1 VIRGWLLLVV
11 GLGAVAPGAAVARE
25 LWSRGDASLEVTGSV
40 RNLARFT
47 KGTDAEDFVQQ
58 GAPCFLDAATFP
70 DCPAFGLVGDKDV
83 GVDLTRLRTRFDLTM
98 SPKLSAR
105 LTYDHEL
112 RFGTLDTLEAELGQ
126 ALASDTF
133 LDLQWQVEGL
143 GFGSDE
149 QHRRWRHLLYR
160 AFLRYESDQLD
171 VVVGRQRIAWGVG
184 RLWNPID
191 RLNAIPPLAIE
202 PDQSPGID
210 AVDVRWILS
219 GFTYLEA
226 VWAGGATS
234 DEQAWATRLHGVA
247 RNVDYSLMFG
257 RFSGALT
264 AGLDLAAN
272 LGEAGVAL
280 EAVYAD
286 PSRDVWPVRGSR
298 HELEPFWQVVAS
310 IEHNFDVGS
319 GLNVLLEHFY
329 NGNALGFGEGE
340 AGTLLPFFESAS
352 TPPLPAPTV
361 RPASPDI
368 FGGSRVVTLA
378 PQNTGVSVGYEFAP
392 LLRGDLIVLYDWK
405 GESAVFFPTLR
416 WSPLASVEVSL
427 GGQLTVGKR
436 LSQYGDLEPLA
447 YVMAEWFY

>member
-1 VIRGWLLLVV
+1 VV
-11 GLGAVAPGAAVARE
+11 AGDAASRE
-25 LWSRGDASLEVTGSV
+25 LFRQGDVALELTGTV

-47 KGTDAEDFVQQ
+47 RGTDAGDFVEQ
-58 GAPCFLDAATFP
+58 GALCFLDAATFP
-70 DCPAFGLVGDKDV
+70 DCPAFGLVGDEDL
-83 GVDLTRLRTRFDLTM
+83 GVDLTRLRSQFDLTM
-98 SPKLSAR
+98 TPRFSAR
-105 LTYDHEL
+105 VTYDHEL
-112 RFGTLDTLEAELGQ
+112 RFGNLDTLEAELGE

-133 LDLQWQVEGL
+133 LDLQWNVEGL

-149 QHRRWRHLLYR
+149 AHRRWRHLLYR
-160 AFLRYESDQLD
+160 AYLRYESEHLD
-171 VVVGRQRIAWGVG
+171 VTVGRQRIAWGVG

-191 RLNAIPPLAIE
+191 RLNPIPPLAIE
-202 PDQSPGID
+202 ADQSPGID
-210 AVDVRWILS
+210 AVDVRLILS

-234 DEQAWATRLHGVA
+234 EEQAWAVRLHGVA
-247 RNVDYSLMFG
+247 RNVDYSLLFG

-264 AGLDLAAN
+264 AGIDLAAN
-272 LGEAGVAL
+272 LGEAGVAF

-286 PSRDVWPVRGSR
+286 PSRDVWPVRGTR

-319 GLNVLLEHFY
+319 GLTVLLEHLY
-329 NGNALGFGEGE
+329 NGNDLGFGEGD

-361 RPASPDI
+361 RPASADI

-378 PQNTGVSVGYEFAP
+378 PHNTGAMVGYEFAP

-405 GESAVFFPTLR
+405 GGSAVFFPTLR
-416 WSPLASVEVSL
+416 WSPFASVELSL
-427 GGQLTVGKR
+427 GGQVTTGPR
-436 LSQYGDLEPLA
+436 LSQYGDLDPLV

>member
-11 GLGAVAPGAAVARE
+11 GLGALAPRAAVARE
-25 LWSRGDASLEVTGSV
+25 VWSRGEASLEVTGSV

-47 KGTDAEDFVQQ
+47 QGTDAKGFAEQ
-58 GAPCFLDAATFP
+58 GALCFLDAATFA
-70 DCPAFGLVGDKDV
+70 DCPAFGLVGDEDV
-83 GVDLTRLRTRFDLTM
+83 GLDLTRLRTRFDLTFHP
-98 SPKLSAR
+98 SLSAQV
-105 LTYDHEL
+105 TYDHEL
-112 RFGTLDTLEAELGQ
+112 RFGRLDTLEAELGQ
-126 ALASDTF
+126 ALASDRF

-149 QHRRWRHLLYR
+149 PHRRWRHLLYR
-160 AFLRYESDQLD
+160 AYLHYESDQLE

-191 RLNAIPPLAIE
+191 RLNPIPPLAIE

-210 AVDVRWILS
+210 AVDVRWVLS

-234 DEQAWATRLHGVA
+234 EEQSWATRLHGVA
-247 RNVDYSLMFG
+247 RNVDYSFMFG

-272 LGEAGVAL
+272 VGEAGVAF

-286 PSRDVWPVRGSR
+286 PSRDVWPVDGTR
-298 HELEPFWQVVAS
+298 HELEPFWQVLAS
-310 IEHNFDVGS
+310 IEHNFNLGS
-319 GLNVLLEHFY
+319 GLTVLLEHLY
-329 NGNALGFGEGE
+329 NGNALGFGKGE
-340 AGTLLPFFESAS
+340 AGTLLPFFESAQ

-368 FGGSRVVTLA
+368 FGGSRLVTLA
-378 PQNTGVSVGYEFAP
+378 PHNTGVAAGYEFAP
-392 LLRGDLIVLYDWK
+392 LVRGDLIVLYDWQ
-405 GESAVFFPTLR
+405 GGSAVFFPTLS
-416 WSPLASVEVSL
+416 WSPLGSVEVSL
-427 GGQLTVGKR
+427 GGQVGVGKR
-436 LSQYGDLEPLA
+436 LSQYGDLDPLV
-447 YVMAEWFY
+447 YIMAEWFY

>member
-1 VIRGWLLLVV
+1 MIRSWLLLAAS
-11 GLGAVAPGAAVARE
+11 LALAPRAVAARE
-25 LWSRGDASLEVTGSV
+25 VWRRGDASLEVSGSV

-47 KGTDAEDFVQQ
+47 QGTDANDFVEQ

-70 DCPAFGLVGDKDV
+70 DCPAFGLVGDEDV
-83 GVDLTRLRTRFDLTM
+83 VVDLTRVRTRFDLRVT
-98 SPKLSAR
+98 PRLSAQV
-105 LTYDHEL
+105 TYDHEL
-112 RFGTLDTLEAELGQ
+112 RFGTLDTLEAELAQ
-126 ALASDTF
+126 SLSNDTF

-149 QHRRWRHLLYR
+149 AHRRWRHLLYR
-160 AFLRYESDQLD
+160 AYLRYESDRFE

-191 RLNAIPPLAIE
+191 RLNPIPPLAIE

-219 GFTYLEA
+219 GFSYLEG
-226 VWAGGATS
+226 VWAGGSTS
-234 DEQAWATRLHGVA
+234 AEQAWAARLHGVV

-264 AGLDLAAN
+264 AGLDLAGN
-272 LGEAGVAL
+272 LGQAAAAL

-286 PSRDVWPVRGSR
+286 PSREVWPVGGSR
-298 HELEPFWQVVAS
+298 HKLEPFWQVVVS

-319 GLNVLLEHFY
+319 GLSVLLEHLY

-340 AGTLLPFFESAS
+340 AGTLLPFFESTY

-368 FGGSRVVTLA
+368 LGGSRVVTLS
-378 PQNTGVSVGYEFAP
+378 PHNTGVALGYELAP
-392 LLRGDLIVLYDWK
+392 LLRGDLVVLYDWK
-405 GESAVFFPTLR
+405 GESVVFFPSLR
-416 WSPLASVEVSL
+416 WSPLGSVELTL
-427 GGQLTVGKR
+427 GGQVAAGPR
-436 LSQYGDLEPLA
+436 LSQYGDLDPLV
-447 YVMAEWFY
+447 YLMVDWFY